1 MEVEFEEFFRVF
13 LRNLIM
19 EIINFDLKKNV
30 LLSDKEK
37 EAVLREVRA
46 KLNTIIDEIVEEL
59 KEENMLRPN
68 ILKDEDMSSR
78 VQRIIVEVLRK
89 HFQQRVI

>member
-1 MEVEFEEFFRVF
+1 
-13 LRNLIM
+13 M